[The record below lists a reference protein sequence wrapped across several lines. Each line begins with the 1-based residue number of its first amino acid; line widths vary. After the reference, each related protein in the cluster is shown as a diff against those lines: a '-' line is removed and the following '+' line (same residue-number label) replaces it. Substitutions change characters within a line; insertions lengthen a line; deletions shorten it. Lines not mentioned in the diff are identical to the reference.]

1 MRAYSGEVSN
11 AIPAVEFETIDDE
24 KCRAMVQHL
33 EFLGRRWVGAILL
46 AGLRGARRFSEYRAL
61 VEGISDRLLSVRLKE
76 LEAEGFIDR
85 TVIPTTPVTIH
96 YAPTRRGREMIAAAQ
111 PLTSWAIEDEA
122 RTRLRAVS
130 D

>member
-1 MRAYSGEVSN
+1 VTDLQ
-11 AIPAVEFETIDDE
+11 ILQQLETIDDD

-46 AGLRGARRFSEYRAL
+46 AGIRGARRFSEYRVL

-76 LEAEGFIDR
+76 LEADGFIER
-85 TVIPTTPVTIH
+85 VVTPTTPVSIS
-96 YAPTRRGREMIAAAQ
+96 YAPTRRGRELIAAAQ
-111 PLTSWAIEDEA
+111 PLTAWAHEDE
-122 RTRLRAVS
+122 RRHHLRAVS